1 MIRSMTGFGRGEAA
15 SDRVRFEVEI
25 RGVNH
30 RFLEIRFR
38 MPEEMS
44 ELEAELRRQ
53 VGQVARRGRVD
64 VRVERA
70 QMEEP
75 AARVSIHRGVIAEYL
90 EAAGRIVKEFALP
103 GSLELTS
110 VLSLPGAVRVEFPR
124 GAGGEQEQG
133 LLRQAL
139 DQALQSFEEARVQE
153 GENLKGDL
161 TSRLQAILSEVDSV
175 SQSSEKALPEAMAK
189 IRKRMDSLLDAV
201 PLDPGRLSQEAAY
214 LAGRCDIAEEVVR
227 LTAHLRKA
235 IELLETPD
243 GPVGKSLD
251 FLVQELHR
259 EVNTIA
265 SKSESLEVSQAALRM
280 KAEVERV
287 REQVQNLE

>member
-1 MIRSMTGFGRGEAA
+1 
-15 SDRVRFEVEI
+15 
-25 RGVNH
+25 
-30 RFLEIRFR
+30 
-38 MPEEMS
+38 
-44 ELEAELRRQ
+44 
-53 VGQVARRGRVD
+53 
-64 VRVERA
+64 
-70 QMEEP
+70 
-75 AARVSIHRGVIAEYL
+75 
-90 EAAGRIVKEFALP
+90 
-103 GSLELTS
+103 
-110 VLSLPGAVRVEFPR
+110 LPGAVRVEFPR

-153 GENLKGDL
+153 GENLKSDL